1 MAVGTMRPGGRT
13 ARVRADVLG
22 ATIEVLHEHGFAGL
36 TFEGLSERSGVHRT
50 TIHRRWPSRS
60 ALVADA
66 LLEVSSSQVA
76 VPNTGRLRSDLRR
89 FARDVRDA
97 ISTPLA
103 KAIVSALA
111 QPSAES
117 EIVNVSRRFWEARF
131 AATSAIVERAISR
144 RELAKNTDS
153 RFVIEAVGGPIWFRT
168 FVIGQP
174 ADDRFLD
181 RVVDTVVAGV
191 KGRVK

>member
-1 MAVGTMRPGGRT
+1 MSVRTLRPGGRT
-13 ARVRADVLG
+13 ARVRA
-22 ATIEVLHEHGFAGL
+22 EVLAATLDALRDHGFAGL
-36 TFEGLSERSGVHRT
+36 TIEDVAERSGVHRT

-76 VPNTGRLRSDLRR
+76 VPNTGRFRSDLRR

-97 ISTPLA
+97 IATPLA

-111 QPSAES
+111 QPGAEG
-117 EIVNVSRRFWEARF
+117 EILNVSRQFWEARF
-131 AATSAIVERAISR
+131 AATSAIVERAIGR
-144 RELAKNTDS
+144 KELAKTTDP

-181 RVVDTVVAGV
+181 RVVDTVVAGL